1 MQVKYRFICSG
12 LRQKVSTCFPTP
24 CQRKILL
31 FLCVVVIQEETQES
45 RQAGWESVEIDR
57 NETHVS

>member
-1 MQVKYRFICSG
+1 MHDRLIIVSG
-12 LRQKVSTCFPTP
+12 LKVEH
-24 CQRKILL
+24 IL
-31 FLCVVVIQEETQES
+31 VVVIQEETQES